1 MTAHPMI
8 QTLTNLR
15 LSIRR
20 YAWWLMLSLV
30 LVVATFAAFRSVSMP
45 TASVPVVSGIPRTM
59 SVDPTQ
65 QGVFEYLWAHRSK
78 QPIQAPSAKLDQAQ
92 QGVMKYVHAHNR
104 VDQPATLW
112 DQATQAVLDYLR
124 AHS

>member
-20 YAWWLMLSLV
+20 YIWWLSLSLV
-30 LVVATFAAFRSVSMP
+30 LAVAAFAAFRSVSMP
-45 TASVPVVSGIPRTM
+45 TASVPVVSSTSRTI

-65 QGVFEYLWAHRSK
+65 QGVFEYL
-78 QPIQAPSAKLDQAQ
+78 
-92 QGVMKYVHAHNR
+92 
-104 VDQPATLW
+104 
-112 DQATQAVLDYLR
+112 
-124 AHS
+124 